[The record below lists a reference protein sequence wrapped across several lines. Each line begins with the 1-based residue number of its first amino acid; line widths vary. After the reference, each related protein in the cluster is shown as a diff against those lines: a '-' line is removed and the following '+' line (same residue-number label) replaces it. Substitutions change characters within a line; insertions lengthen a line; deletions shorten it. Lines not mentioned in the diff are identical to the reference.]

1 MGQRMEQTFDNI
13 AIKIVGPR
21 GLNLLFF
28 PSPFEGTVLFS
39 ECLSVST
46 GFYRHCS
53 DYGPPT

>member
-1 MGQRMEQTFDNI
+1 MEQTFDNI